1 MQGKIIKGIGGFYYV
16 HGEHD
21 ILYECKAKGVF
32 RNKNIKP
39 LVGDNVI
46 IEILDNENNLGN
58 ITEVLP
64 RFNSLVRPAV
74 ANVDQT
80 VIIFAVAEPEPN
92 FNLLDRFLVNME
104 QNSVHTVIC
113 FNKIDLD
120 GFSRNESLCRSY
132 ASAGYEILF
141 ISADNGYGIEELKKV
156 LYGKTTVFAGPSGV
170 GKSSTLNAIKPEA
183 EAQTGSISEK
193 IKKGKHTTRHSELIC
208 IDQETYIMDTPGFSS
223 LYVENIE
230 CENLKEYFPEI
241 AKFTGTCRFHMC
253 NHINEPDC
261 KVKMAVEEGT
271 ISRNRYDNYVSIYEN
286 LKEKRRW

>member
-16 HGEHD
+16 YGEND
-21 ILYECKAKGVF
+21 ILYECKAKGIF
-32 RNKNIKP
+32 RNKNVKP
-39 LVGDNVI
+39 LVGDNVV
-46 IEILDNENNLGN
+46 IEVIDQENNLGN
-58 ITEVLP
+58 ITQILP
-64 RFNSLVRPAV
+64 RFNSLLRPAV

-104 QNSVHTVIC
+104 QSGVQTVIC

-120 GFSRNESLCRSY
+120 GFSKSVDLCQSY
-132 ASAGYEILF
+132 ESAGYEIIF
-141 ISADNGYGIEELKKV
+141 ISADRGEGITELNKL

-193 IKKGKHTTRHSELIC
+193 IKKGKHTTRHSELVC
-208 IDQETYIMDTPGFSS
+208 IDQDTYIMDTPGFSS
-223 LYVENIE
+223 LYVDGIE
-230 CENLKEYFPEI
+230 CEELKEYFPEI
-241 AKFTGTCRFHMC
+241 AKYTGTCRFHMC

-261 KVKMAVEEGT
+261 KVKTAVEEGS
-271 ISRNRYDNYVSIYEN
+271 ISINRYENYKAIYTD
-286 LKEKRRW
+286 LKEKRKW